1 MKFKFTVAAVA
12 LAFAVQAPAAV
23 LFSDSF
29 QTDLSQWS
37 PSTSGVINSTSGGSA
52 LSFGTTTGGGDLRGL
67 NTYASTGGH
76 FHISFD
82 YLGTCGQ
89 GQGHSC
95 GGFLGFDNPAET
107 WLAGSGRTAP
117 PIRSARPAAG
127 RQPKN
132 YWFPARH
139 TSWVAS
145 RGRYGN
151 TTFRRSARRVTPLLF
166 AHYESPNPENR
177 RIYDR
182 YTQESATADRSFGL
196 TNHASVIFRKV
207 LPIQPILRQGHLLW
221 GALAS
226 ARTFSCFAR
235 VGLISVE

>member
-37 PSTSGVINSTSGGSA
+37 PSTSGVINSTSGGYA

-107 WLAGSGRTAP
+107 WLAGSGPYGTAHP
-117 PIRSARPAAG
+117 ISETGSWQTISFDFTSATPIRLKLEDWNGAG
-127 RQPKN
+127 DSGTPGNAYFRNLVLSGSVPEPET
-132 YWFPARH
+132 WALMIAGFAMIG
-139 TSWVAS
+139 VA
-145 RGRYGN
+145 
-151 TTFRRSARRVTPLLF
+151 ARRK
-166 AHYESPNPENR
+166 AA
-177 RIYDR
+177 
-182 YTQESATADRSFGL
+182 ATA
-196 TNHASVIFRKV
+196 
-207 LPIQPILRQGHLLW
+207 
-221 GALAS
+221 
-226 ARTFSCFAR
+226 
-235 VGLISVE
+235 